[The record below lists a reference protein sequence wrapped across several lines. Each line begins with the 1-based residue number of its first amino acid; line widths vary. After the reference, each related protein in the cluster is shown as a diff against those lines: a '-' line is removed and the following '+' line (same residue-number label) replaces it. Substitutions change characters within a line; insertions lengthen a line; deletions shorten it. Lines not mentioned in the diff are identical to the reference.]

1 MPATYSAKL
10 TKEYIDKKTPAPATG
25 YVVHWDTTTRGFGL
39 RISTGGKRTFIVVG
53 RVRNKVIWYTIGP
66 FGRWTVENARKKAD
80 AVLVGMDQ
88 GIDPRQVDRESEA
101 AQVTLRQVADGYYR
115 DRTLKESSK
124 IEIER
129 HVTTSF
135 KAWEHRSIISI
146 TRDMVTARFNE
157 IKANGTTGKGP
168 APGQANQACSVLRAL
183 INYAIREHRK
193 PDGSPIIPD
202 NPCDVLHKKWVA
214 LKPRKGRIPDNK
226 LGAVYAYL
234 ADARA
239 NAYNRDTWSSIDLV
253 TFLLLT
259 GSRIGEASAL
269 TWDRVNIDDNDAA
282 NCWWHLPDP
291 KNRNPVWLPLS
302 TQAVELLKQRPRVK
316 GNPHVFPSWGDS
328 GHLKDP
334 RDTMIKIGQIAE
346 RHITPHDLR
355 RTFTTIG
362 VSACRIEIAKMELLT
377 NHVPKGV
384 TAQHYLETQQLQ
396 YLLPEV
402 QQIAD
407 HIERKAVIA
416 RAQADGSNVV
426 PLRA

>member
-10 TKEYIDKKTPAPATG
+10 TKEYIDRKTAPPASG

-39 RISTGGKRTFIVVG
+39 RVSTGGKRTFIVVG

-88 GIDPRQVDRESEA
+88 GTDPRQVEREAEA
-101 AQVTLRQVADGYYR
+101 AQVTLRQVADGYFR
-115 DRTLKESSK
+115 DRTLKDSSK
-124 IEIER
+124 VEIER

-135 KAWEHRSIISI
+135 KAWQQRPIISI

-157 IKANGTTGKGP
+157 IKANGTTGKGA
-168 APGQANQACSVLRAL
+168 APGQANQAFSVLRAL

-226 LGAVYAYL
+226 LGAVYVYL

-259 GSRIGEASAL
+259 GSRIGEASGL

-316 GNPHVFPSWGDS
+316 GNPHVFPSWGNS

-334 RDTMIKIGQIAE
+334 RDTMRRIGEIAE

-355 RTFTTIG
+355 RSFTTIG

-402 QQIAD
+402 QMIAD
-407 HIERKAVIA
+407 HIQRKAVIA

-426 PLRA
+426 PIRA